1 MPKPNSY
8 KQASGPCRLVLFN
21 MNHRESTIQTKW
33 FDHRAFANDCNKQGE
48 GQGDSE
54 QRTSSEL
61 DTFLDCGLVSDRQQ
75 GVNDVKEVGW

>member
-1 MPKPNSY
+1 M
-8 KQASGPCRLVLFN
+8 V
-21 MNHRESTIQTKW
+21 
-33 FDHRAFANDCNKQGE
+33 DHHAFANDCNKQGE